1 MGKSNIKGIT
11 VEIGGNTTKLDKAL
25 DGAKQKGI
33 SLSSELGSI
42 NKLLKFDPGNVDLLS
57 QKQKVLADAISNTR
71 EKLDTLKRAEAQV
84 QEQFERGEVSE
95 DQVRALQREIIETTN
110 KVKQY
115 EKALSQTS
123 EDLEKFGNE
132 SSDVK
137 GNLKDTKKESDKASD
152 ALDDLADS
160 ADNAGDSADGM
171 GAKLGGAVKGGI
183 MALGTA
189 VVGLGGALVGS
200 AEASREYRAD
210 MGKLTTAFETSG
222 HSAESATETY
232 QALQGILG
240 ESDQAVEASNHLAK
254 LVQNE
259 EDLAKWT
266 DIATGVYA
274 TFGDSLPIENLTEA
288 SNETAKTG
296 QITGGLADA
305 LNWAGESETA
315 FQEKLD
321 ACSTEQERQA
331 LITET
336 LNGLYA
342 ESAEKYRETNAEVIR
357 ANEANEALTASMAD
371 IGASIEPVLTDFKML
386 GASLLSD
393 LVPGI
398 KSVSEAF
405 RGVLNGESGSGE
417 ALGSALSGIITQLLT
432 KLTELGPTLATVA
445 ISLITTLITTLISSL
460 PQLMST
466 AITMGMALL
475 NGLVSAIPQIV
486 NAIVTMIPQL
496 TSALVTGIPQLIQGA
511 VNLFLALVQAIPLI
525 IPPLIQAL
533 PSIIMAIINGLLT
546 AIPQLIQ
553 GALQLLMAIVQAI
566 PLLIQTLVP
575 MIPSIVTSV
584 ITALLD
590 CLPMLLNG
598 AVDLFTALIEAFI
611 QIQKELLKATPKM
624 ITAVVNIL
632 KQLPGKIFNA
642 ISGAIGKIATWG
654 NNMKSKA
661 SSVVSNMVSTV
672 VSKAKE
678 IPGKIYDAIKSA
690 VDKVA
695 TWGNNMKNKAVSA
708 IKNVATA
715 IKDGLK
721 SVPESMSSVGKNI
734 VEGLWK
740 GISNATSWIKEKVGG
755 FAKSI
760 LKGMKDA
767 LGIKS
772 PSRVF
777 RDEVGKYIA
786 EGIGVGITNNEDK
799 PIGALGKLT
808 KDMLNSTSDINGVTL
823 NRQLNTTFAGQTRPE
838 GSVADLVELVSEY
851 MPKLVEASKKS
862 ILLDGK
868 TLVGET
874 IGEIDARL
882 SKNYTL
888 RARGV

>member
-1 MGKSNIKGIT
+1 MANSKIKGIT
-11 VEIGGNTTKLDKAL
+11 IEIGGDTTKLGKAL
-25 DGAKQKGI
+25 E
-33 SLSSELGSI
+33 SSEKQSRSLQGELKHI
-42 NKLLKFDPGNVDLLS
+42 DKLLKFDPGNTELLA
-57 QKQKVLADAISNTR
+57 QKQEVLGRVIGETGD
-71 EKLDTLKRAEAQV
+71 KLKTLKKAQEQV
-84 QEQFERGEVSE
+84 VKQFERGEIGE
-95 DQVRALQREIIETTN
+95 DQYRSFQREIIATERKLN
-110 KVKQY
+110 DYQS
-115 EKALSQTS
+115 ELEQT
-123 EDLEKFGNE
+123 ENGLEEVNEATGKLEK
-132 SSDVK
+132 SSS
-137 GNLKDTKKESDKASD
+137 GL
-152 ALDDLADS
+152 
-160 ADNAGDSADGM
+160 

-189 VVGLGGALVGS
+189 VASVGGALIGS
-200 AEASREYRAD
+200 AEATREYRAD
-210 MGKLTTAFETSG
+210 MGKLETAFETSG
-222 HSAESATETY
+222 HSAETATETY

-296 QITGGLADA
+296 ALTGGLADA
-305 LNWAGESETA
+305 LNWAGVNEEE
-315 FQEKLD
+315 FQAKLD
-321 ACSTEQERQA
+321 ACSSEQERQA

-398 KSVSEAF
+398 QSVAEAF
-405 RGVLNGESGSGE
+405 RGVLNGESGAGE
-417 ALGSALSGIITQLLT
+417 ELGTALSGIITQLLT
-432 KLTELGPTLATVA
+432 KLMEMGPTLATVA
-445 ISLITTLITTLISSL
+445 MSLITTLITTLISSL
-460 PQLMST
+460 PQLIST

-475 NGLVSAIPQIV
+475 NGLVTAIPQIV

-496 TSALVTGIPQLIQGA
+496 VSALVTGIPQLIQGA

-533 PSIIMAIINGLLT
+533 PSIIMAIVNGLLT

-553 GALQLLMAIVQAI
+553 GALQFLMAIVQAI
-566 PLLIQTLVP
+566 PLLIQTLAP
-575 MIPSIVTSV
+575 MIPDIVTSV

-598 AVDLFTALIEAFI
+598 AVDLFTALIDAFI

-642 ISGAIGKIATWG
+642 IIGAV
-654 NNMKSKA
+654 NR
-661 SSVVSNMVSTV
+661 
-672 VSKAKE
+672 
-678 IPGKIYDAIKSA
+678 
-690 VDKVA
+690 VA
-695 TWGNNMKNKAVSA
+695 TWGNNMNAKATSVMAKMVSSVISKAKEIGSKIYDAIKPAIDKVVTWGNNMKTKATTA

-721 SVPESMSSVGKNI
+721 SVPESMASVGKNI

-740 GISNATSWIKEKVGG
+740 GISNATSWIKSKVGE

-777 RDEVGKYIA
+777 RDQVGKYIA
-786 EGIGVGITNNEDK
+786 EGIGVGITENEDQ
-799 PIGALGKLT
+799 PIGALNKLN
-808 KDMLNSTSDINGVTL
+808 KDMLDSTSDINGVTL
-823 NRQLNTTFAGQTRPE
+823 NRQLNTTFAGQTRSE
-838 GSVADLVELVSEY
+838 GSVADLVELMSEY
-851 MPKLVEASKKS
+851 MPQLLKASKKPL
-862 ILLDGK
+862 LLDGK
-868 TLVGET
+868 TLVGAT
-874 IGEIDARL
+874 IGEIDAQL

-888 RARGV
+888 KARGV